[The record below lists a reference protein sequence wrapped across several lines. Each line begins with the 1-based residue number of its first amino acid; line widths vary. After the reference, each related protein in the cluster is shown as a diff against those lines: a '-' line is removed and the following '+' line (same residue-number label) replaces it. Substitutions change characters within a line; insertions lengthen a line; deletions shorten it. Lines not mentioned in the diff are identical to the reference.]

1 MDNTFDWLQL
11 PVEVWLKIF
20 EYLDLP
26 NFLKATEVCQT
37 FSSIIG
43 TSNKLI
49 NKIRLSIDFDAKK
62 KDDFVRILQSSQRQ
76 YTIISMKNSSE
87 NNKELEAIQIMTKFD
102 SSLKE
107 LSLEDYTGSTEAS
120 TCHLPN
126 LKKLTLL
133 SCDKQWMNF
142 FSNCNKLTF
151 LNIKNRLRYTIED
164 EYFANFLL
172 KQTCLKD
179 LVISGEINQL
189 LKKGISNELPFK
201 LNKLSING
209 DISFTDL
216 KTSLKFFETQNQLQ
230 EVKISDV
237 WWFAIEN
244 KKIFNEIFLKST
256 QLKTVEFTS
265 ELTFLSS
272 YTNFLNGDFT
282 HYGVEK
288 LSFKYIHYT
297 ILFYILNRLFI
308 VLAQLFPNVKYFCLK
323 EMNDLPI
330 AHISCQCIYDVFPLI
345 ESLTISQM
353 ANVNA
358 SVKVF
363 CQKLTKLKSL
373 KMSKTNYD
381 QISAKTKVECQR
393 AGVTISF

>member
-1 MDNTFDWLQL
+1 M
-11 PVEVWLKIF
+11 
-20 EYLDLP
+20 
-26 NFLKATEVCQT
+26 
-37 FSSIIG
+37 
-43 TSNKLI
+43 
-49 NKIRLSIDFDAKK
+49 
-62 KDDFVRILQSSQRQ
+62 
-76 YTIISMKNSSE
+76 
-87 NNKELEAIQIMTKFD
+87 NKELEAIQIMNKFEN
-102 SSLKE
+102 SLKE
-107 LSLEDYTGSTEAS
+107 LSLEEYKGSPEAS
-120 TCHLPN
+120 TCWFPN

-133 SCDKQWMNF
+133 SCNKQWMSYF
-142 FSNCNKLTF
+142 ASCNQLTF
-151 LNIKNRLRYTIED
+151 LNVKNRLRYTMED

-172 KQTCLKD
+172 NQKCLKE
-179 LVISGEINQL
+179 LAISGEINQL
-189 LKKGISNELPFK
+189 FKKGITYELPFK

-216 KTSLKFFETQNQLQ
+216 KTSLQFFETQNQLS

-244 KKIFNEIFLKST
+244 KKIFNEIFLKSP
-256 QLKTVEFTS
+256 QLKAVEFTS

-297 ILFYILNRLFI
+297 MLFYILNRLFV
-308 VLAQLFPNVKYFCLK
+308 VLAQLFPNVKYFSLK
-323 EMNDLPI
+323 ELNDLPI
-330 AHISCQCIYDVFPLI
+330 AHISCQCIYDVFPSI

-358 SVKVF
+358 TVKVF

-373 KMSKTNYD
+373 KMSKTNYE

-393 AGVTISF
+393 AGVSISF